1 MMLDRHR
8 SLGFTLIELMI
19 VVAVIAIL
27 SAVAYPSYVS
37 HIAKGKRAECRGGLM
52 QSLQQQER
60 HFTQY
65 NAYAVFAEG
74 AASARTKAFSGES
87 LAASACR
94 LEAVACT
101 APSSTDTNRCIE
113 LRAKPVRA
121 DSGITYIYVDSEGN
135 KGCDVGGARTTT
147 NKTCWP

>member
-1 MMLDRHR
+1 MKFDRQR
-8 SLGFTLIELMI
+8 SLGFTLIEVMI

-37 HIAKGKRAECRGGLM
+37 HIAKGKRAECRGGLL
-52 QSLQQQER
+52 QSMQQQER
-60 HFTQY
+60 FFTQY
-65 NAYAVFAEG
+65 NAYSTFTEG
-74 AASARTKAFSGES
+74 STTAKTKAFSGET
-87 LAASACR
+87 LATSACR

-135 KGCDVGGARTTT
+135 KGCEVGGARTTT
-147 NKTCWP
+147 NQTCWP

>member
-8 SLGFTLIELMI
+8 GLGFTLIEVMI
-19 VVAVIAIL
+19 VVAVVAIL

-65 NAYAVFAEG
+65 NAYATFTE
-74 AASARTKAFSGES
+74 ASTTARTKAFSGET
-87 LAASACR
+87 LATSACR
-94 LEAVACT
+94 LQAVACT
-101 APSSTDTNRCIE
+101 APSNTDTARCIE
-113 LRAKPVRA
+113 LRAAPVRA
-121 DSGITYIYVDSEGN
+121 DSGITYLYVDSEGN
-135 KGCDVGGARTTT
+135 KGCDVGGSRTST